1 MGTRRLTHTGFRGA
15 PGILVLLFLAAVAG
29 VAGCRDYC
37 LFGQCEEGEGGGLTA
52 VIQWSP
58 AAPSTCLDV
67 TLDGS
72 ASSNAASYEWSLTAR
87 PEGSLTDIASKTA
100 STTRFT
106 PDKEGDYTVKLVVS
120 DGSASDEEEQTIT
133 VALAPVA
140 VIGGGNRSVLLGEE
154 VTVDGSGSMNPDDN
168 CATPPSGLTF
178 YWSLRDPNG
187 LPAAFSDLSDPMRPR
202 FIASLPTSLI
212 GSGYS
217 VSLYVVITARGVRSL
232 QPDPIVYIKTLQ

>member
-1 MGTRRLTHTGFRGA
+1 MGTKMLTHTRLVGM
-15 PGILVLLFLAAVAG
+15 PGMIALLLWVAVAG
-29 VAGCRDYC
+29 AAGCRDYC
-37 LFGQCEEGEGGGLTA
+37 LFGECEDGGGGGLTA

-58 AAPSTCLDV
+58 AAPTTCQDV

-72 ASSNAASYEWSLTAR
+72 ASSNAATYEWSLTAR

-133 VALAPVA
+133 VVLAPVA
-140 VIGGGNRSVLLGEE
+140 VIAGGNRSVLLGEE
-154 VTVDGSGSMNPDDN
+154 VTVDGSESMNPDDN

-178 YWSLRDPNG
+178 YWSLVDPNG
-187 LPAAFSDLSDPMRPR
+187 LPASFSDVSDPMRPK